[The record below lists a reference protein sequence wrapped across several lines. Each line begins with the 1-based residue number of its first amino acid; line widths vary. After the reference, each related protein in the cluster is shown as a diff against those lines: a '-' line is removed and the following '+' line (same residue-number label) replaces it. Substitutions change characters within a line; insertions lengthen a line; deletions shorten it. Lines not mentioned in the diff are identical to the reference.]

1 MKIIVFG
8 NGNAGIN
15 VVQGIIGSCQR
26 KDVEIIYV
34 YKYGYA
40 IDWAG
45 VRTKRFSDE
54 SDDEMDI
61 FVKERGDLVI
71 SSGWHKRMPDE
82 LILNFECFNIHPSL
96 LPKYRGILPIE
107 FQLHF
112 REKESGITIH
122 RMDRRFDAGPI
133 CMQRAFS
140 IEKIETVNEFV
151 VSACRVTR
159 KMIAEFIDNYPYY
172 EAVAQN
178 ETEATYFGE
187 KDRVKLKKRWPD

>member
-15 VVQGIIGSCQR
+15 VVQGIVWGCKR
-26 KDVEIIYV
+26 KDVDIVYI

-40 IDWAG
+40 IDWVG
-45 VRTKRFSDE
+45 VRAKKFSDE
-54 SDDEMDI
+54 SDNEMYM
-61 FVKERGDLVI
+61 FAEEKGDLAI

-82 LILNFECFNIHPSL
+82 LILNHECFNIHPSL

-107 FQLHF
+107 FQLYF
-112 REKESGITIH
+112 KEKKSGITIH
-122 RMDRRFDAGPI
+122 KMDRRFDAGPI

-151 VSACRVTR
+151 VSASRVTR
-159 KMIAEFIDNYPYY
+159 EMIADFIDKYPDY

-178 ETEATYFGE
+178 EAEATYFGE
-187 KDRVKLKKRWPD
+187 KDRVKLGKSGPV